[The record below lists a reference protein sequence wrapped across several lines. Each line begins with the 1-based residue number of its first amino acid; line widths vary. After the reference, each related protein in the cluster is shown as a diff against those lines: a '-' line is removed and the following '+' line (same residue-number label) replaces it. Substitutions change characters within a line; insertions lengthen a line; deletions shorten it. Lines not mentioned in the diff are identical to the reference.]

1 MEARGCT
8 RIRIEEGGVKNWE
21 GIKTEWGGVKSWK
34 AE

>member
-1 MEARGCT
+1 MEARGRT
-8 RIRIEEGGVKNWE
+8 RIRTEEGGMKNWE